1 MNRRERLIASV
12 IGEDM
17 DPQKAAFLD
26 TTIKFILADQGEQYL
41 KFWDLKGPGVMRL
54 NATQQTDSWCTL
66 EDLRDDIRLCESINN
81 DDLSESLKRI
91 LNRAEKI
98 DPKKMAG
105 YMVLDK
111 AGIRYLEIDY
121 ENMETVDASPCSL
134 NYGYT

>member
-17 DPQKAAFLD
+17 DPQNAAFLD

-134 NYGYT
+134 N

>member
-41 KFWDLKGPGVMRL
+41 KFWDVKGPGIMRL
-54 NATQQTDSWCTL
+54 NATQETDSWCTL
-66 EDLRDDIRLCESINN
+66 EDLRDDIRLCESVNN

-91 LNRAEKI
+91 LNRAERI

-105 YMVLDK
+105 YMILDK
-111 AGIRYLEIDY
+111 AGIRYIEIDY

-134 NYGYT
+134 N

>member
-121 ENMETVDASPCSL
+121 ENIETVDASPCSL
-134 NYGYT
+134 N

>member
-121 ENMETVDASPCSL
+121 ENMETIDASPCSL
-134 NYGYT
+134 N

>member
-17 DPQKAAFLD
+17 DPEKAAFLD

-134 NYGYT
+134 N

>member
-81 DDLSESLKRI
+81 EDLSESLKRI

-121 ENMETVDASPCSL
+121 ENMEKVDASPCSL
-134 NYGYT
+134 N

>member
-54 NATQQTDSWCTL
+54 NATQKTDSWCTL

-81 DDLSESLKRI
+81 EDLSESLKRI
-91 LNRAEKI
+91 LIRAEKI

-134 NYGYT
+134 N

>member
-17 DPQKAAFLD
+17 DPQKAAFLN

-81 DDLSESLKRI
+81 EDLSESLKRI

-134 NYGYT
+134 N

>member
-54 NATQQTDSWCTL
+54 NATQKTDSWCTL

-98 DPKKMAG
+98 NPKKMAG

-134 NYGYT
+134 N

>member
-1 MNRRERLIASV
+1 MKRRERLIASV

-81 DDLSESLKRI
+81 EDLSESLKRI

-134 NYGYT
+134 N

>member
-17 DPQKAAFLD
+17 DPQKATFLD

-81 DDLSESLKRI
+81 EDLSESLKRI

-134 NYGYT
+134 N

>member
-81 DDLSESLKRI
+81 EDLSESLKRI

-111 AGIRYLEIDY
+111 SGIRYLEIDY

-134 NYGYT
+134 N

>member
-54 NATQQTDSWCTL
+54 NATQETDSWCTL
-66 EDLRDDIRLCESINN
+66 EDLKDDIRLCESVNN
-81 DDLSESLKRI
+81 EDLSESLKRI
-91 LNRAEKI
+91 LNKAERI
-98 DPKKMAG
+98 DPKKTAG
-105 YMVLDK
+105 YMILDK
-111 AGIRYLEIDY
+111 AGIRYIEIDY
-121 ENMETVDASPCSL
+121 ENIETVDASPCSL
-134 NYGYT
+134 N

>member
-1 MNRRERLIASV
+1 MNRRDRLIASV

-134 NYGYT
+134 N

>member
-54 NATQQTDSWCTL
+54 NATQKTDSWCTL

-81 DDLSESLKRI
+81 EDLSESLKRI

-111 AGIRYLEIDY
+111 AGIRYLEINY

-134 NYGYT
+134 N

>member
-111 AGIRYLEIDY
+111 AGIRYLEIEY

-134 NYGYT
+134 N

>member
-54 NATQQTDSWCTL
+54 NATQKTDSWCTL

-81 DDLSESLKRI
+81 EDLSESLKRI

-98 DPKKMAG
+98 NPKKMAG

-134 NYGYT
+134 N

>member
-12 IGEDM
+12 LGEDM

-81 DDLSESLKRI
+81 EDLSESLKRI

-134 NYGYT
+134 N

>member
-121 ENMETVDASPCSL
+121 ENMEKVDASPCSL
-134 NYGYT
+134 N

>member
-54 NATQQTDSWCTL
+54 NATQKTDSWCTL

-81 DDLSESLKRI
+81 EDLSESLKRI

-134 NYGYT
+134 N

>member
-26 TTIKFILADQGEQYL
+26 TTIKFILADHGEQYL

-81 DDLSESLKRI
+81 EDLSESLKRI

-134 NYGYT
+134 N

>member
-81 DDLSESLKRI
+81 EDLSESLKRI

-134 NYGYT
+134 N